1 MESLKSEKTPK
12 NIEYSLG
19 PNIIM
24 STKPLQ

>member
-1 MESLKSEKTPK
+1 MESLKLEKTPK

-19 PNIIM
+19 PNIII